1 MKLQVLT
8 NMKRQRKT
16 KFYWI
21 KNHEFPTF
29 GKMKEYA
36 FFHMKNGESIN
47 AEEINEDGEI
57 CKKYLIIRTERRV
70 IIKTVKD
77 YEKEQIEYQK
87 RLQLQLWS
95 ESVTKKPI
103 SI

>member
-1 MKLQVLT
+1 MANKNKRTKL
-8 NMKRQRKT
+8 

-21 KNHEFPTF
+21 KNREFPTF
-29 GKMKEYA
+29 EKMKEYA
-36 FFHMKNGESIN
+36 FFHMKNGENIN

-77 YEKEQIEYQK
+77 YEKEQIENAK
-87 RLQLQLWS
+87 KLQMTLNL
-95 ESVTKKPI
+95 
-103 SI
+103 